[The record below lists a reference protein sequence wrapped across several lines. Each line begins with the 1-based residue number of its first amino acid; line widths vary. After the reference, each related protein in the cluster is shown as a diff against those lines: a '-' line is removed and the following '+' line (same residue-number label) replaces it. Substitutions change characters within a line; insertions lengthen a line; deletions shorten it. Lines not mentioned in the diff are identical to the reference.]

1 MTISPNASTVWRDYN
16 TDGVPSSGAKKPH
29 KPDIRQWGGAVES
42 AITAVEATVAAA
54 DLGISGVEADV
65 AALDIRVDALE
76 VDVTTLAGAITTPGE
91 VYLTKAIMDA
101 DLVPGDG
108 TLAQVTSDPSFVNNE
123 YLWEKQGATT
133 TGSWTQTDIPAPA
146 LNNRRLDDLETETSF
161 RNRMMGTDKYDA
173 LVIRDGS
180 NELVMGAS
188 QSDGDV
194 QVGRWTHK
202 PNLER
207 HDPYHPGGHPC
218 LVSGG
223 DLVVYHENGTATID
237 GGTYT
242 FTVAGPGTVFAAGVW
257 SRAAMAAQTPI
268 QIDRNLELY
277 VPYGKM
283 YTLVMG
289 YGQSLSVGSHAAGP
303 NMWLNPAPDYIKMP
317 YTGYISDV
325 RCNLHTSSGSAPT
338 LASGAITALTPME
351 SAVGEKNFAT
361 GQTGIETFHGALHTD
376 VMRNLN
382 FAMKQLGMTLGVGGF
397 ALSQLVKGTQ
407 PYTNTQTALTD
418 AKAACTAEGYRMWF
432 PALLWRQG
440 ESDATNV
447 NYAANM
453 VSFWTDFNTDSKAI
467 TGQESDIIM
476 IMAAPSSF
484 IDGNDKAV
492 TAMVALHEDHTDKFV
507 LSHPSYHLDYD
518 IYTAGDSTDDDHVHL
533 SVLGQKIDGEY
544 FYRAFRQ
551 TIYGKT
557 RWNPLMPS
565 GDGVRVAATITIPM
579 LIPNGPMAIDTTTV
593 TEQSGTNKGFVF
605 KDDSGL
611 APTVTNVAISG
622 SNIVLTLSG
631 TPTGTQASQVVEYAL
646 KGHDNVAPYNASE
659 IARGNIRDSETD
671 TAVSDP
677 TYVMRNWM
685 VPCRIAVTV

>member
-1 MTISPNASTVWRDYN
+1 MVTFNPNADTVYA
-16 TDGVPSSGAKKPH
+16 DGPSENPEQPPKSQ
-29 KPDIRQWGGAVES
+29 IRALLGGYEDTMGDLES
-42 AITAVEATVAAA
+42 DITAVETTNAGNAA
-54 DLGISGVEADV
+54 LIS
-65 AALDIRVDALE
+65 ALDIRVDALE
-76 VDVTTLAGAITTPGE
+76 DDITTLAGAITTPGE

-146 LNNRRLDDLETETSF
+146 LNNRRLDDLETEPAF

-173 LVIRDGS
+173 LVIRDGA

-188 QSDGDV
+188 QSDGEV

-202 PNLER
+202 ADLGF
-207 HDPYHPGGHPC
+207 HDPYHPGGYPC
-218 LVSGG
+218 LVSAG

-237 GGTYT
+237 GGSYT

-268 QIDRNLELY
+268 QIDRNVELF

-303 NMWLNPAPDYIKMP
+303 DMWLNPAPDYIKMP

-325 RCNLHTSSGSAPT
+325 RCGLHTSSGSAPT
-338 LASGAITALTPME
+338 LASGAITALTAME

-361 GQTGIETFHGALHTD
+361 GQTNIETFHGALHTD

-397 ALSQLVKGTQ
+397 TLSQLVKGTQ

-440 ESDATNV
+440 ESDSTNV

-467 TGQESDIIM
+467 TGQASDIIM
-476 IMAAPSSF
+476 FMAAPSSF
-484 IDGNDKAV
+484 VEGNDKCV
-492 TAMVALHEDHTDKFV
+492 TAMVALHEDHPDKFV

-518 IYTAGDSTDDDHVHL
+518 IYTAGDTSDDDYVHMSL
-533 SVLGQKIDGEY
+533 YGQKIDGEY
-544 FYRAFRQ
+544 FYRAFRK

-565 GDGVRVAATITIPM
+565 GDAVRSGATITIPM
-579 LIPNGPMAIDTTTV
+579 LIPTGAMVIDTTTV
-593 TEQSGTNKGFVF
+593 TERSGTNKGFVF
-605 KDDSGL
+605 KDDSGST
-611 APTVTNVAISG
+611 PTITNVAISG

-631 TPTGTQASQVVEYAL
+631 TPTGTQASQKVEYAL
-646 KGHDNVAPYNASE
+646 KGHDNVAPFSASE

-677 TYVMRNWM
+677 TYIMRNWM
-685 VPCRIAVTV
+685 VPCRISVTV